1 MRTVSGGD
9 ATLLAQAHVN
19 HYVRVYVTGQPH
31 GATPGVETLLTSLGG
46 TDWVDSVSWDG
57 ETVDRQIATATIQL
71 KRDVTGGTSLA
82 PLIAG
87 SPLNVDAGG
96 SVYAPLLSVGAAM
109 RITTAVTDHGVAPA
123 SGDWKEVFRG
133 RIDSVDWSGDPITV
147 QCSDLGAWLMDT
159 AIQTQTT
166 YGSNSGATVESIIQA
181 ILTDWPSGM
190 GTATLYE
197 LNSAGVATVV
207 GGVGALSP
215 SWTIPSRMCSSRCRC
230 SRRSITSSRS
240 SAGRCAT
247 TTTPRAP
254 MR

>member
-109 RITTAVTDHGVAPA
+109 RITTAVTDDGVAPA
-123 SGDWKEVFRG
+123 SG
-133 RIDSVDWSGDPITV
+133 S
-147 QCSDLGAWLMDT
+147 T
-159 AIQTQTT
+159 ADVLEQRH
-166 YGSNSGATVESIIQA
+166 
-181 ILTDWPSGM
+181 L
-190 GTATLYE
+190 LHHR
-197 LNSAGVATVV
+197 V
-207 GGVGALSP
+207 GL
-215 SWTIPSRMCSSRCRC
+215 
-230 SRRSITSSRS
+230 
-240 SAGRCAT
+240 
-247 TTTPRAP
+247 
-254 MR
+254 